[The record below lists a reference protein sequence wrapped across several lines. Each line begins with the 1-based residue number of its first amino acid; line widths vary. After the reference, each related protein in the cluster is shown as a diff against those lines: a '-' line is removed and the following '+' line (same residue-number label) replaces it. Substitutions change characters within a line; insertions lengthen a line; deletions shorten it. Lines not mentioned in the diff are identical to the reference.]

1 MHGEFFRILL
11 TAIAVPG
18 FLLTT
23 GCAGIGAIVG
33 GAVDG
38 KRTGMDSV
46 MAWRSNDNPGGNANT
61 DSLASARGL
70 HELLEKGAPGK
81 NKIVALLTDRDS
93 LLADGI
99 LPDTIM
105 TLKGS
110 GAETTRVRLLVGE
123 PVTLRLRGGPPRP
136 IKGNITRMTRE
147 GIFLNR
153 EGTEF
158 SYKFSAISSISRN
171 DGTGVSAAEIE
182 SPGFQDRLVR
192 VPGFRLA
199 IGENSRFIPGEEVR
213 EIRLGAWKGWG
224 PGRAVF
230 VAAGALLDGLAIAF
244 FVAMATGH

>member
-23 GCAGIGAIVG
+23 GCAGIGAVVG
-33 GAVDG
+33 GAIDG

-46 MAWRSNDNPGGNANT
+46 MAWRSNDNPGGIGET
-61 DSLASARGL
+61 DSLVSAREL
-70 HELLEKGAPGK
+70 HLLLEKGAPGK
-81 NKIVALLTDRDS
+81 NKIIALFTDRDS

-136 IKGNITRMTRE
+136 IRGNITCMTRE

-153 EGTEF
+153 EG
-158 SYKFSAISSISRN
+158 
-171 DGTGVSAAEIE
+171 
-182 SPGFQDRLVR
+182 
-192 VPGFRLA
+192 
-199 IGENSRFIPGEEVR
+199 
-213 EIRLGAWKGWG
+213 
-224 PGRAVF
+224 
-230 VAAGALLDGLAIAF
+230 
-244 FVAMATGH
+244 